1 MLSCTAFG
9 LARTGRLLL
18 VAMVD
23 WVPGNGSFWL
33 LVSYFRQVWHVAI
46 ISFISLDIPG
56 QNMVSLALRRHDSTP
71 RCDAWSFC
79 FMSRRRLEG
88 ITIRCPRNMTPSWMD
103 SSSLILKYGVTWAGV
118 WPRSSGHPRRITSLR
133 AHRVSS
139 LSVACWISRTV
150 WTVESLELETGRK
163 AATLMCSNS
172 TPVCGSW

>member
-1 MLSCTAFG
+1 
-9 LARTGRLLL
+9 
-18 VAMVD
+18 MVD

-33 LVSYFRQVWHVAI
+33 LVSYFRQFSHVAI

-56 QNMVSLALRRHDSTP
+56 QNMVSLALCRHDSTP

-88 ITIRCPRNMTPSWMD
+88 ITIRCPRNMTPFWMD

-133 AHRVSS
+133 ALRVSS
-139 LSVACWISRTV
+139 LYVACWISL
-150 WTVESLELETGRK
+150 SLELETGRK

-172 TPVCGSW
+172 APVGCVVVGRWALDRVSAR